1 MSGLDFP
8 QYRKL
13 ANEKSHYEIRDDRHF
28 IEKQIIGKQVFTI
41 EIEAKQY
48 PEILRIQDMLNC
60 EEGFL
65 LSTKALFESIGKE
78 NIAPD
83 QV

>member
-1 MSGLDFP
+1 MSDLDFP

-78 NIAPD
+78 NTAID
-83 QV
+83 

>member
-65 LSTKALFESIGKE
+65 LSTKEVFESIGTE
-78 NIAPD
+78 NTALD
-83 QV
+83 QA

>member
-1 MSGLDFP
+1 MSKVDFP

-13 ANEKSHYEIRDDRHF
+13 ANEKSHYEIRNDRHF
-28 IEKQIIGKQVFTI
+28 IEKQLIGKQVFTI

-60 EEGFL
+60 AEGFL
-65 LSTKALFESIGKE
+65 LSTKEIFESIRME
-78 NIAPD
+78 NTASD
-83 QV
+83 QA

>member
-13 ANEKSHYEIRDDRHF
+13 ENEKSHYEIRGDRHF
-28 IEKQIIGKQVFTI
+28 TEKQLIGKQVFII

-48 PEILRIQDMLNC
+48 PEILRIQDMLDC
-60 EEGFL
+60 TEGFL
-65 LSTKALFESIGKE
+65 LSTKEVFDSIGTQ
-78 NIAPD
+78 NTAPE
-83 QV
+83 QA

>member
-60 EEGFL
+60 EQGFL
-65 LSTKALFESIGKE
+65 VSSKAVFESIETE

>member
-1 MSGLDFP
+1 MFGLDFP

-65 LSTKALFESIGKE
+65 LSTKEVFESIGTE
-78 NIAPD
+78 NTALD
-83 QV
+83 QA

>member
-1 MSGLDFP
+1 MSEVDFP

-13 ANEKSHYEIRDDRHF
+13 ANEKSHYAIRDDRHF
-28 IEKQIIGKQVFTI
+28 IEKQLIGKQVFTI

-65 LSTKALFESIGKE
+65 LSSKEVFESIGME
-78 NIAPD
+78 NTASD
-83 QV
+83 QA

>member
-1 MSGLDFP
+1 MSEVEFP

-13 ANEKSHYEIRDDRHF
+13 ENEKSHYEIRDNRHF

-41 EIEAKQY
+41 EIKAKQY

-60 EEGFL
+60 AEGFL
-65 LSTKALFESIGKE
+65 LSTKEVFESIGTE
-78 NIAPD
+78 NTTS
-83 QV
+83 

>member
-1 MSGLDFP
+1 MSDLDFP

-65 LSTKALFESIGKE
+65 LSTKALFESIGTE

>member
-1 MSGLDFP
+1 MFGLDFP

>member
-1 MSGLDFP
+1 MSDLDFP

-13 ANEKSHYEIRDDRHF
+13 ANEKSQYEIRDDRHF

-48 PEILRIQDMLNC
+48 PEILRIQDMLKC

-65 LSTKALFESIGKE
+65 LSTKEVFESIGTE

>member
-13 ANEKSHYEIRDDRHF
+13 ANEKSHYEIRDDRYF

-65 LSTKALFESIGKE
+65 LSTKALFESIGTE
-78 NIAPD
+78 NTALD
-83 QV
+83 QA

>member
-1 MSGLDFP
+1 MSGIDYP

-28 IEKQIIGKQVFTI
+28 TEKQIIGKQVFTI

-60 EEGFL
+60 AEGFL
-65 LSTKALFESIGKE
+65 LSTKEIYESIGSE
-78 NIAPD
+78 NKAPEKA
-83 QV
+83 

>member
-1 MSGLDFP
+1 MSEVEFP

-13 ANEKSHYEIRDDRHF
+13 ENEKSHYEIRDNRHF

-41 EIEAKQY
+41 EIKAKQY

-65 LSTKALFESIGKE
+65 LSTKEVFESIGTE
-78 NIAPD
+78 NTTS
-83 QV
+83 

>member
-1 MSGLDFP
+1 MSDLDFP

-13 ANEKSHYEIRDDRHF
+13 ANDKSHYEIRGDRHF

-65 LSTKALFESIGKE
+65 LSTKEVFESI
-78 NIAPD
+78 
-83 QV
+83 

>member
-1 MSGLDFP
+1 MSVLDFP

-28 IEKQIIGKQVFTI
+28 TEKQIIGKQVFTI

-60 EEGFL
+60 AEGFL
-65 LSTKALFESIGKE
+65 LSTKEIYESIGSE
-78 NIAPD
+78 NKAPEKA
-83 QV
+83 

>member
-1 MSGLDFP
+1 MSDLDFP

>member
-1 MSGLDFP
+1 MSKVDFP

-13 ANEKSHYEIRDDRHF
+13 ANEKSHYEIRNDRHF
-28 IEKQIIGKQVFTI
+28 IEKQLIGKQVFTI

-60 EEGFL
+60 AEGFL
-65 LSTKALFESIGKE
+65 LSSKEVFESIGME
-78 NIAPD
+78 NTASD
-83 QV
+83 QA

>member
-1 MSGLDFP
+1 MSEVDFP

-28 IEKQIIGKQVFTI
+28 IEKQLIGKQVFTI

-48 PEILRIQDMLNC
+48 PEILRIQDMLKC
-60 EEGFL
+60 VEGFL
-65 LSTKALFESIGKE
+65 LSSKEVFESIGME
-78 NIAPD
+78 NTASD
-83 QV
+83 QA

>member
-1 MSGLDFP
+1 MPDLDFP

-13 ANEKSHYEIRDDRHF
+13 ANEKSHYEIRNDRHF
-28 IEKQIIGKQVFTI
+28 IEKQLIGKQVFTI

-60 EEGFL
+60 AEGFL
-65 LSTKALFESIGKE
+65 LSSKEVFESIGME
-78 NIAPD
+78 NTASD
-83 QV
+83 QA

>member
-1 MSGLDFP
+1 MSDLDFP
-8 QYRKL
+8 QYRNL

-78 NIAPD
+78 NTALD
-83 QV
+83 QA